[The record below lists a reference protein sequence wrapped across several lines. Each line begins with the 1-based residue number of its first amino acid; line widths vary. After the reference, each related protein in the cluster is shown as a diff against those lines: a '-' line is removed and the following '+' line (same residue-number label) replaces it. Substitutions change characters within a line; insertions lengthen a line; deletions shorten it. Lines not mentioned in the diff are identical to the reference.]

1 MSPTIDEEII
11 VNEDN
16 TTPPADRPTGADVPT
31 ASDRS
36 STTPPASTDPQSADQ
51 KKAAQREGHKPGMT
65 DSGKVRHGRASAL
78 YVGLIVAAILTIFLL
93 IFIAQNSDKVAVQFL
108 GFEGQISLAV
118 ALLLSAVIGVLVV
131 AVPGSLRIVQ
141 LRRALRKNAK
151 A

>member
-1 MSPTIDEEII
+1 M
-11 VNEDN
+11 NEDN

-36 STTPPASTDPQSADQ
+36 STVPQPRESAPPTSTDPQSADQ
-51 KKAAQREGHKPGMT
+51 KKADQRQRRKPGMT